1 MTNNENKQ
9 YSIYIR
15 SSNLRV
21 PCTKEQFD
29 DYYRDINAY
38 RRTAMN
44 HGRCVC
50 PPSKWLHCDM
60 DCLTCPYRTSGDMSS
75 LDDTFISDEGEE
87 HSYIETLVDPSP
99 LFSDILSDSE
109 RLKEL
114 FLKLETLMPEA
125 IEIGKL
131 REHGLS
137 DEAIA
142 ERIGIGRKTYAYR
155 LKKVKKVLEEEFSE
169 FF

>member
-1 MTNNENKQ
+1 MLF
-9 YSIYIR
+9 R
-15 SSNLRV
+15 SDV
-21 PCTKEQFD
+21 D
-29 DYYRDINAY
+29 
-38 RRTAMN
+38 
-44 HGRCVC
+44 
-50 PPSKWLHCDM
+50 
-60 DCLTCPYRTSGDMSS
+60 
-75 LDDTFISDEGEE
+75 GEE
-87 HSYIETLVDPSP
+87 HSFYETLEDPSP
-99 LFSDILSDSE
+99 LFSDILADTE

-131 REHGLS
+131 REYGLS

-155 LKKVKKVLEEEFSE
+155 LKKVKKVLEEEFPE

>member
-9 YSIYIR
+9 YYIYLR
-15 SSNLRV
+15 STKERI
-21 PCTKEQFD
+21 PCTKEEFD
-29 DYYRDINAY
+29 NYYHEIDLFRQRQVY
-38 RRTAMN
+38 RKM
-44 HGRCVC
+44 CVC
-50 PPSKWLHCDM
+50 PQRKHLECDM
-60 DCLTCPYRTSGDMSS
+60 DCLTCPFHRNSCSS
-75 LDDTFISDEGEE
+75 LDFTFTDVDGEE
-87 HSYIETLVDPSP
+87 HSFYETLEDPSP
-99 LFSDILSDSE
+99 LFSDILADTE

-131 REHGLS
+131 REYGLS